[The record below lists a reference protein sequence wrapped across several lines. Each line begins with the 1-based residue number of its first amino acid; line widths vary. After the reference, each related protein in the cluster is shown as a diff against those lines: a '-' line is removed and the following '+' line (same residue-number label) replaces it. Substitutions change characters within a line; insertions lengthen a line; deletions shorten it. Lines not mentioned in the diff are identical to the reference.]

1 MTSDSSTLNP
11 LPELQCLGL
20 SAQLPGLC
28 ETAEPS
34 SCATL
39 ETLQGQLHYIF
50 KDRELLLEALTHRS
64 YFHESPSKS
73 RAYNERFE
81 FLGDAVLGMAITDIL
96 FRENA
101 SLSESEMSKLKS
113 YLVSREILAQLA
125 SDINIG
131 RYIRLGKGEESTGG
145 RKKSSLIANTL
156 EAIIGAIFI
165 DSDYPVVKSVI
176 MYLYEATIN
185 KAINQHYPYD
195 YKTTLQELSQTL
207 FATLPEY
214 RLVSEMGDDHNKTFV
229 YEVCLNGQALAT
241 GIGKSKKAAQINAAS
256 TALQILYKKEI

>member
-11 LPELQCLGL
+11 LSELHCPGL
-20 SAQLPGLC
+20 SVQLPQPH
-28 ETAEPS
+28 EPAEPS
-34 SCATL
+34 TVATL
-39 ETLQGQLHYIF
+39 EALQGQLHYIF

-64 YFHESPSKS
+64 YFHESPGKS

-125 SDINIG
+125 SEIDIG

-156 EAIIGAIFI
+156 EAIIGAIFL

-176 MYLYEATIN
+176 MQLYTPAIN
-185 KAINQHYPYD
+185 RAINQHHPYD

-214 RLVSEMGDDHNKTFV
+214 RLISEMGDDHNKTFV
-229 YEVCLNGQALAT
+229 YEVCLNAQPLAT
-241 GIGKSKKAAQINAAS
+241 GTGKSKKTAQINAACA
-256 TALQILYKKEI
+256 ALQTLHKKEI